1 MLTATVKKEVER
13 RSASDPYGQ
22 IEKFDVE
29 FETLNDLEDFLA
41 YNRAYIREIKFTGKL
56 TTKDQKDSPARLRRA
71 PSMGSGALV
80 ERKFFS
86 TYQDRSK

>member
-29 FETLNDLEDFLA
+29 FETLNDLENFLA

-56 TTKDQKDSPARLRRA
+56 TTKD
-71 PSMGSGALV
+71 
-80 ERKFFS
+80 
-86 TYQDRSK
+86 